1 MQITS
6 SIEPVSILD
15 QIVEAPGHH
24 RHPLTAPRAAA
35 AFDGMTPL
43 WTRHTVGAI
52 EADRDRRLEH
62 RAHAPIRYRTPRA
75 ETVVVHGDFAGG
87 RWADD
92 GGSFD
97 HDATGSLRVSTGAMA
112 RPTACSSYQGRR
124 ASVPALRAG
133 TTASE
138 RRPSVSAPSISPK
151 SRSAMS

>member
-6 SIEPVSILD
+6 SIEPVPVLD
-15 QIVEAPGHH
+15 QIVEAPGRH

-35 AFDGMTPL
+35 ASDGVTPL

-52 EADRDRRLEH
+52 EADRDRRLEY

-75 ETVVVHGDFAGG
+75 ETVLVHGDFAGG

-97 HDATGSLRVSTGAMA
+97 QTRPA
-112 RPTACSSYQGRR
+112 RF
-124 ASVPALRAG
+124 ASPFTDRGELTR
-133 TTASE
+133 
-138 RRPSVSAPSISPK
+138 
-151 SRSAMS
+151 